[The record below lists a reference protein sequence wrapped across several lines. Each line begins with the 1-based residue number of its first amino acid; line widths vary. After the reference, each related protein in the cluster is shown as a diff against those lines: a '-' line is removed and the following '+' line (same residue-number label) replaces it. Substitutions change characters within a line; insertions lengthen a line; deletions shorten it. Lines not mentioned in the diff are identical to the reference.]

1 MTYHSDYINEIK
13 TTAVNILS
21 DLLKVDKKEVLNMK
35 SRQRRI
41 VCAKRFLIFFLY
53 RYVKVSHTNM
63 KLYIND
69 LHHSTSI
76 HHVNK
81 LENLLEFD
89 KETKNLFDEFILKMN
104 NSIDLKNNKKI
115 ENIDLLISELKYLR
129 MKSEILLDKFEKIE
143 LDAEKLRKHNI

>member
-1 MTYHSDYINEIK
+1 MIYHSEYIDEIK

-21 DLLKVDKKEVLNMK
+21 DLFKVDKKEVLNMK

-53 RYVKVSHTNM
+53 RYVKVTHTNM
-63 KLYIND
+63 RLYIND

-81 LENLLEFD
+81 LESLLEFD
-89 KETKNLFDEFILKMN
+89 KETKNLFDEFIFKMN
-104 NSIDLKNNKKI
+104 NSIDLKNNKKNDI
-115 ENIDLLISELKYLR
+115 IYLNNELNDLKIKCNQLQHRLK
-129 MKSEILLDKFEKIE
+129 KILE
-143 LDAEKLRKHNI
+143 